1 MSGNARTCFGA
12 AHYTPNGVLALLGVW
27 WIAPK
32 YGWASSIS
40 FEKKMNRA
48 KGQTRKKNM
57 ACSTTYGPQMWI
69 MSSV

>member
-1 MSGNARTCFGA
+1 MSGDARTCFGA